1 MDLLNAKLKFEIESS
16 MAAAELKL
24 LKGEI
29 DDISSGQ
36 KVSAPFSAQHSY
48 TDQQSMLTH
57 NLV

>member
-36 KVSAPFSAQHSY
+36 TVIAPLSAQLSILC
-48 TDQQSMLTH
+48 S
-57 NLV
+57 LVLLS